1 MDARQR
7 LCNYNFVVA
16 VITRIMGR
24 TSSPA
29 FGSLEYTSHRTVH
42 KKSSLDAYT
51 INTTNDMNYDSFLSI
66 PREQDELL
74 RLSEVIR
81 NKEYVHVEKVYGRST
96 NVLEGLELHER
107 VFNSFEQ
114 QKIVDYIY
122 HLQCMGQRGHLR
134 DRTYSEPKK
143 WMRGKGRVTLQFG
156 CCYNYSVDK
165 KGNPPGIIRDE
176 EVDRI
181 PRLFKAIIRRLVHW
195 SVLPPSCVPNSCIVN
210 IYEKGDCIPPH
221 IDHHDFVR
229 PFCTIS
235 FLIESNILF
244 GSKLKIIGPGEFS
257 GPVSIALSVGSVLV
271 LKGNGADVAQHCVPG
286 VHAKRISITFRKMDE
301 RKLPYRFIP
310 DPELERLKASSL
322 HAK

>member
-1 MDARQR
+1 MD
-7 LCNYNFVVA
+7 
-16 VITRIMGR
+16 R

-29 FGSLEYTSHRTVH
+29 FGTLEYSSHRTVH

-51 INTTNDMNYDSFLSI
+51 IRTTNDTDYDSFLNI

-74 RLSEVIR
+74 RLPEVIR
-81 NKEYVHVEKVYGRST
+81 KKEYVHVEKVYGRST

-122 HLQCMGQRGHLR
+122 HLQCRGQRGHLR

-181 PRLFKAIIRRLVHW
+181 PRLFKAIIRR
-195 SVLPPSCVPNSCIVN
+195 
-210 IYEKGDCIPPH
+210 
-221 IDHHDFVR
+221 
-229 PFCTIS
+229 
-235 FLIESNILF
+235 
-244 GSKLKIIGPGEFS
+244 
-257 GPVSIALSVGSVLV
+257 SVLV

-286 VHAKRISITFRKMDE
+286 VHAKRIWITFRKMEE

-310 DPELERLKASSL
+310 YPELERLKPLHCMPNKSTGSITRKRHRRISNSENEYENSSTTL
-322 HAK
+322 PHESDPFDEYQDSREETEIQKRPRLKSLQLA